1 MNVEQYSSELIQK
14 GIALQAQDLYIQPEK
29 DQYAISFRKGRDY
42 LLEAHLTQAE
52 GTQLLRRLK
61 YLGGM
66 DVGENRRSQ
75 LGALTYQ
82 LPDCEQRLRLSSVGN
97 YRQQESLVVRFLH
110 HFERST
116 EHYLLAQQPK
126 IIAEHV
132 KARGLYLFAGPVG
145 SGKTTLMYR
154 LAKASGK
161 KVITIEDPVEI
172 EEESFLQLQVNKKIE
187 QGYDELIK
195 LSLRHQ
201 PELLIIGEI
210 RDQVTA
216 TAAVRAALTGHT
228 VFATLHIR
236 ELAQA
241 EMRLIELGASASVVA
256 ECLQG
261 VIYQE
266 IMQVE
271 EQRGMLAGYR
281 FKVANTWQVEQDF
294 ANSLQEVRGEGE
306 WK

>member
-1 MNVEQYSSELIQK
+1 
-14 GIALQAQDLYIQPEK
+14 
-29 DQYAISFRKGRDY
+29 
-42 LLEAHLTQAE
+42 
-52 GTQLLRRLK
+52 
-61 YLGGM
+61 
-66 DVGENRRSQ
+66 
-75 LGALTYQ
+75 
-82 LPDCEQRLRLSSVGN
+82 
-97 YRQQESLVVRFLH
+97 
-110 HFERST
+110 
-116 EHYLLAQQPK
+116 
-126 IIAEHV
+126 
-132 KARGLYLFAGPVG
+132 
-145 SGKTTLMYR
+145 MYR